1 MKFTSLAIAFAV
13 IGTEAV
19 KIEAEIDPITVGGA
33 IAYNAASG
41 YGCYRAIKRFDEK
54 YGNLSPE
61 G

>member
-13 IGTEAV
+13 IGTEAI
-19 KIEAEIDPITVGGA
+19 KIEVDPITVGGA